1 VDALMSAFRET
12 GSAREHGIHFNGAT
26 YKCVRADKN
35 SIYAKKVSEGL
46 LLSSR

>member
-1 VDALMSAFRET
+1 MSAFRET